1 MLQKAGGPA
10 NTAIPEAVPV
20 VCSERIFGVVQ
31 RPGGAVGHS
40 GPKTRNHS
48 PIVTAAVTESRR
60 DTGEMTLSSR
70 ICERSGASEIPLFF
84 SLCYLLRQTEA
95 RITSCFCLQTCSCRS
110 PVSRRVSACKH
121 ALVDDRV
128 GCKTQSCDW

>member
-20 VCSERIFGVVQ
+20 VFSERIFGVVQ

-60 DTGEMTLSSR
+60 DTGEMTLRSR
-70 ICERSGASEIPLFF
+70 ICGRSGASEIPLFF
-84 SLCYLLRQTEA
+84 IIMLHTPFDRSPVSR
-95 RITSCFCLQTCSCRS
+95 SCFCLQNM
-110 PVSRRVSACKH
+110 
-121 ALVDDRV
+121 LL
-128 GCKTQSCDW
+128 